1 MRIAD
6 IAANK
11 IKLICD
17 DNSMNWSCRILF
29 RRITWNKK
37 MDSAGQILMI
47 GLIFIPDKEEMV
59 IWISW
64 YKIVWNSE
72 MDIPWK
78 YGAQGQPQ
86 KIVFGLWLAK
96 IFTQGGRYFLLS
108 FTETWQS
115 LNLFLI
121 VNLYFTVC
129 CFWSR
134 FSALLWRKLLLRGCP
149 KNRCS
154 QSVAN
159 FFLKHSWRVSCIFS
173 KLARWRTVLTMNT
186 FTETLQEFCVD
197 VRQSCTVF

>member
-1 MRIAD
+1 MCETRRWTFPENMVCKANLKELFLVFGWLKFSPRAAD
-6 IAANK
+6 I
-11 IKLICD
+11 
-17 DNSMNWSCRILF
+17 
-29 RRITWNKK
+29 
-37 MDSAGQILMI
+37 
-47 GLIFIPDKEEMV
+47 
-59 IWISW
+59 
-64 YKIVWNSE
+64 
-72 MDIPWK
+72 
-78 YGAQGQPQ
+78 
-86 KIVFGLWLAK
+86 
-96 IFTQGGRYFLLS
+96 LLS

-115 LNLFLI
+115 LNLLLI